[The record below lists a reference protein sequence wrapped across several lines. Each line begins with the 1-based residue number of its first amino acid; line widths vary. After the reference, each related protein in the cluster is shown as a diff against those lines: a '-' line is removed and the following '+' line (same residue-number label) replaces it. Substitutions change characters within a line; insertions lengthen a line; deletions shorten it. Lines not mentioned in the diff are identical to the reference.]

1 MIPGVD
7 APETWI
13 TPLTPLAFLRRSAA
27 VYPDKTAIVHG
38 SARWTY
44 AEFGRD
50 AQRLARGLQASGVGP
65 GDRVACL
72 LPNVP
77 AMLVAHFG
85 VPLAGAVL
93 VAVNTRLSGE
103 EVRYILDHSGATV
116 LVVDS
121 ALWPTVSPV
130 LEALE
135 TVREVITLVD
145 RQGPHADGAP
155 ERSEAT
161 WEDLLARGEDG
172 ADLPWA
178 VDDERSTISINY
190 TSGTTGRPKGVQYH
204 HRGAYLNSVGE
215 IVHSGH
221 DPASIYL
228 WTLPMFHCNG
238 WCTPWALTA
247 IGGTHVCLR
256 EVRGDAIWSLI
267 DEHRVTHL
275 NGAPTVV
282 TTIMNAEQARTL
294 DYALVVTTAGAPPS
308 PTTIL
313 EMERMGFRIV
323 HVYGLTE
330 TYGPYTVCQWQ
341 EAWRDHDPE
350 TRAKL
355 QSRQGVAMLQAEPI
369 RVVELLGDEADLA
382 SAELVDVP
390 ADGTT
395 MGEIVMAGN
404 NVMSGYYRDDDA
416 TVRAFAGGW
425 YHSGDLGVMH
435 PDGYVELRDRA
446 KDVIVSGGENI
457 STVEVEQ
464 AVLSHAAVLEAAVV
478 GVPDEQW
485 GERPKAF
492 VVLREGRSAEP
503 DEIIEHVKGAIARY
517 KAPREVEMVDELP
530 KTSTG
535 KIQKFELRAKEW
547 GEGTAAS
554 RGESRPTAERAHRR
568 AGPPRMGR
576 TGAGER
582 WPDRAGWPGTR
593 TGGARPS

>member
-1 MIPGVD
+1 MAD
-7 APETWI
+7 SSQTWI
-13 TPLTPLAFLRRSAA
+13 TELTPLSFLRRSAD

-38 SARWTY
+38 TERISY
-44 AEFGRD
+44 AQFAAA
-50 AQRLARGLQASGVGP
+50 AQRLARGLRVSGVAP

-77 AMLVAHFG
+77 PMLVAHFG

-103 EVRYILDHSGATV
+103 EVRYILDHAQATV

-121 ALWPTVSPV
+121 ALRGTVEPIADS
-130 LEALE
+130 LE
-135 TVREVITLVD
+135 TVREIVTLVD
-145 RQGPHADGAP
+145 PQGPDAGTSVDGA
-155 ERSEAT
+155 T
-161 WEDLLARGEDG
+161 WDDLLARGDEGD
-172 ADLPWA
+172 DLPWA

-204 HRGAYLNSVGE
+204 HRGAYLNSFGE
-215 IVHSGH
+215 IVHSYH
-221 DPASIYL
+221 DPSSVYL

-238 WCTPWALTA
+238 WCTPWAVTA

-256 EVRGDAIWSLI
+256 EVRGDRIWELI
-267 DEHRVTHL
+267 GEHRVTHL

-282 TTIMNAEQARTL
+282 TTIMNAAEARTL

-313 EMERMGFRIV
+313 EMEKMGFRIV

-330 TYGPYTVCQWQ
+330 TYGPYSVCQWQ
-341 EAWRDHDPE
+341 EDWRALEEHE
-350 TRAKL
+350 RARL
-355 QSRQGVAMLQAEPI
+355 QARQGVGMLQTEPL
-369 RVVELLGDEADLA
+369 RVVEVLGEDVTDWA
-382 SAELVDVP
+382 SVQLVDVP
-390 ADGTT
+390 RDGET
-395 MGEIVMAGN
+395 MGEIVMQGN
-404 NVMSGYYRDDDA
+404 NVMSGYFRDPDA
-416 TVRAFAGGW
+416 TAKAFAGGW

-446 KDVIVSGGENI
+446 KDVVISGGENI

-464 AVLSHAAVLEAAVV
+464 AVLSHPAVLEAAVV
-478 GVPDEQW
+478 GVPDEKW

-492 VVLREGRSAEP
+492 VILRSGRSAEP
-503 DEIIEHVKGAIARY
+503 DEIIEHVRGAIARY
-517 KAPREVEMVDELP
+517 KAPRDVEIVDELP

-547 GEGTAAS
+547 GEGTTRI
-554 RGESRPTAERAHRR
+554 RG
-568 AGPPRMGR
+568 
-576 TGAGER
+576 
-582 WPDRAGWPGTR
+582 
-593 TGGARPS
+593 

>member
-1 MIPGVD
+1 MD

-13 TPLTPLAFLRRSAA
+13 TPLTPLSFLRRSAD

-38 SARWTY
+38 EQRTTY
-44 AEFGRD
+44 AQFAEQ
-50 AQRLARGLQASGVGP
+50 AQRLARALRASGIAP

-103 EVRYILDHSGATV
+103 EVRYILDHSQASV
-116 LVVDS
+116 LIVDS
-121 ALWPTVSPV
+121 VLRPTVEPV
-130 LEALE
+130 ADSLE
-135 TVREVITLVD
+135 TVREIVTLVD
-145 RQGPHADGAP
+145 PQGPDAGATVDGP
-155 ERSEAT
+155 T
-161 WEDLLARGEDG
+161 WDDLLARGDQGEDL
-172 ADLPWA
+172 AWDVA
-178 VDDERSTISINY
+178 DERSTISINY

-204 HRGAYLNSVGE
+204 HRGAYLNSFGE
-215 IVHSGH
+215 IVHSYH
-221 DPASIYL
+221 DPSTVYL

-238 WCTPWALTA
+238 WCTPWAITA

-256 EVRGDAIWSLI
+256 EVRGDAIWNLI
-267 DEHRVTHL
+267 GEHRVTHL

-282 TTIMNAEQARTL
+282 TTIMNAPQARTL

-313 EMERMGFRIV
+313 EMEKMGFRIV

-330 TYGPYTVCQWQ
+330 TYGPYSVCQWQ
-341 EAWRDHDPE
+341 EDWRGLEEHA
-350 TRAKL
+350 RAKL
-355 QSRQGVAMLQAEPI
+355 QARQGVGMLQCEPL
-369 RVVELLGDEADLA
+369 RVVEPLSDDVTDW
-382 SAELVDVP
+382 STVELVDVP
-390 ADGTT
+390 ADATT
-395 MGEIVMAGN
+395 MGEIVMRGN
-404 NVMSGYYRDDDA
+404 NVMSGYFRDPDA
-416 TVRAFAGGW
+416 TAKAFAGGW

-446 KDVIVSGGENI
+446 KDVVISGGENI

-464 AVLSHAAVLEAAVV
+464 AVLSHPAVLEAAVV

-492 VVLREGRSAEP
+492 VVLRQGQSVEP
-503 DEIIEHVKGAIARY
+503 EAVIDHVKGQIARY
-517 KAPREVEMVDELP
+517 KAPRDVEIVDELP

-547 GEGTAAS
+547 GDATTRI
-554 RGESRPTAERAHRR
+554 RG
-568 AGPPRMGR
+568 
-576 TGAGER
+576 
-582 WPDRAGWPGTR
+582 
-593 TGGARPS
+593 